1 MMMFVVVV
9 VLVLVIVIV
18 LVVVIVGVG
27 MGMCL
32 CLVAVRCRLVAR
44 LPAVAG
50 RRGVQVGGAGSATAR
65 RAHQAVAGA
74 VLVPLA
80 VLLSV
85 PEAGG
90 GGGRSKNMRRE
101 EENIEEGRG
110 GQASERQQT

>member
-1 MMMFVVVV
+1 MAMGVATSMRMMMFVVVV

-65 RAHQAVAGA
+65 RAKGWTGKRVAA
-74 VLVPLA
+74 NLTHNVCDT
-80 VLLSV
+80 
-85 PEAGG
+85 
-90 GGGRSKNMRRE
+90 
-101 EENIEEGRG
+101 IC
-110 GQASERQQT
+110 T